1 MEWLQMVLVLPGG
14 AVVGIMAGAILS
26 HLILRYIKKQE
37 RTFLND
43 LFERFPRR
51 RQSWPGD
58 VAVAEAEAGISAMT
72 AGRVFT
78 EGFVSQERAD
88 VGAVEEKIVEEADDD
103 ELYLGRVELHVAEP
117 ASFLQVLKLQ
127 AFLCGV
133 DGLRLVSVG
142 GSADGKST
150 IVVHAE
156 NKLPLPSLLRQEP
169 IISSVVKGEDSL
181 QLVMEAV

>member
-14 AVVGIMAGAILS
+14 VVVGIMAGAILS

-51 RQSWPGD
+51 RRSWPGD
-58 VAVAEAEAGISAMT
+58 VAVAEAGAGISAT
-72 AGRVFT
+72 ADGRVFAQEFVAQEIANIGVI
-78 EGFVSQERAD
+78 EGES
-88 VGAVEEKIVEEADDD
+88 GEEADDD
-103 ELYLGRVELHVAEP
+103 ELYLGRVELHIAEP

-142 GSADGKST
+142 GSADGNST
-150 IVVHAE
+150 IIVHAE
-156 NKLPLPSLLRQEP
+156 NKLPLPRLLRQEP
-169 IISSVVKGEDSL
+169 IINSVVKGEDGL